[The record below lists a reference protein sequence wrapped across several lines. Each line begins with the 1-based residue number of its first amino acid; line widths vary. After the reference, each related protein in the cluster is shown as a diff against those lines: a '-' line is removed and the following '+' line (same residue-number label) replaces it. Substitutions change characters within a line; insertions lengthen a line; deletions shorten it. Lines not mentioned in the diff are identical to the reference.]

1 MDIAYGEFAYKRG
14 KSLKNKTTID
24 KSTPLMRQY
33 NEIKEQYNDA
43 IVLFRMGDFYETFN
57 NDAVITA
64 KILGIVLTKRSN
76 GAAAEIPLAGF
87 PYHSI
92 DNYLHKLVNAGH
104 RVAICEQVEDPKLA
118 KGIVKREVIEV
129 VTPGTITSDTAL
141 NDKSNQY
148 IGCIHFDNEDSG
160 YAILDQS
167 TGELFIGQCLAI
179 DLTES
184 LLKFAPREIL
194 ISSNIIYSTAL
205 WYRTLRPFI
214 TVIDDWLLSYD
225 ESNRILKKHFQV
237 RSLKGFGC
245 ESLKLSIAAAGAIF
259 HHINN
264 TLNGSLNHV
273 TNLKTI
279 HDEGIMGIDSFSV
292 KNLEVFRSLTTQ
304 GTHGTLIDL
313 LDHTVTNGGGR
324 MLKQWLNRPLND
336 LERLNN
342 RLDVVNAFTNHKNQ
356 LNKCRIIFKDI
367 LDIERI
373 LGKINQSKVAP
384 RDIIGLKQSLSRIP
398 ELKEIL
404 YKIDDQYLNKIRS
417 DFVDTFSIVELI
429 SSQLN
434 DEVPVQIKQG
444 NIIREGIN
452 KKLDELRKLILGGK
466 QWIDELEKNER
477 ERTGANRLR
486 IGFNKVFGYYLEISK
501 SQQNNIPDEYIR
513 KQTLVSSERF
523 ITTELKEYEEKILS
537 AEDKI
542 LAIETELFS
551 ICCSKILEKV
561 ELIQTNAKILNRID
575 VLITFAHL
583 AIQNR
588 YCKPRLSK
596 NSILKI
602 NDSRHPVVEKLLPSS
617 ERFVSN
623 SIDLEVSKNQIHLIT
638 GPNMAGK
645 STYLRQIGLIVLMAQ
660 IGSFIPAKDA
670 EIGIVD
676 HLFTRVGASDNLA
689 GGESTF
695 LVEMIEASNIIHNA
709 TSQSLI
715 LLDEIGRGTATFDG
729 LSLAWSITEYLH
741 NNQSVAARTLFA
753 THYHELTKLD
763 QTLDRLENYHA
774 SVEESEEEIIFL
786 KKILPGPGN
795 KSYGIHVAKM
805 AGLPQSILD
814 RANEIL
820 IHHLKE
826 SKEVGNY
833 LPEKHTNQVSM
844 FQDDVLSY
852 LEDLRNININEVTP
866 IEALKILDDL
876 KKKYES

>member
-1 MDIAYGEFAYKRG
+1 
-14 KSLKNKTTID
+14 
-24 KSTPLMRQY
+24 MRQY
-33 NEIKEQYNDA
+33 DEIKEQYNNT

-57 NDAVITA
+57 NDAVVTA

-76 GAAAEIPLAGF
+76 GAAAEVPLAGF

-141 NDKSNQY
+141 NEKSNQF
-148 IGCIHFDNEDSG
+148 IGCIHFENEDTG

-167 TGELFIGQCLAI
+167 TGELFIGQCLTI

-184 LLKFAPREIL
+184 LLKFAPRELL
-194 ISSNIIYSTAL
+194 ISSNIVYSTTS
-205 WYRTLRPFI
+205 WYRSLRPFI
-214 TVIDDWLLSYD
+214 TVIDDWLLSYN

-237 RSLKGFGC
+237 RSLKGYGC
-245 ESLKLSIAAAGAIF
+245 ENLKLGVTAAGAIF
-259 HHINN
+259 HHVNN
-264 TLNGSLNHV
+264 ALNGSLDHV
-273 TNLKTI
+273 TNIKALQDK
-279 HDEGIMGIDSFSV
+279 GMMGMDRFSV
-292 KNLEVFRSLTTQ
+292 KNLEVFRSLSTQ

-313 LDHTVTNGGGR
+313 FDHTVTNGGGR
-324 MLKQWLNRPLND
+324 MLKQWLGRPLNNID
-336 LERLNN
+336 KLNN
-342 RLDVVNAFTNHKNQ
+342 RLNVVNAFVNNKNQ
-356 LNKCRIIFKDI
+356 LNKCRIVFKDI
-367 LDIERI
+367 FDIERI
-373 LGKINQSKVAP
+373 LGKINKGKSSP
-384 RDIIGLKQSLSRIP
+384 RDIIGLKQSLSKVP
-398 ELKEIL
+398 EIKEL
-404 YKIDDQYLNKIRS
+404 LLNIDDQYLKNIIPT
-417 DFVDTFSIVELI
+417 FVDTDSIVELI

-434 DEVPVQIKQG
+434 DEVPAQVKQG
-444 NIIREGIN
+444 NIFRKGIN
-452 KKLDELRKLILGGK
+452 KKLDELRKLIIGGK
-466 QWIDELEKNER
+466 EWVQGLEKNER
-477 ERTGANRLR
+477 KRTGANRLK

-513 KQTLVSSERF
+513 KQTLVSSERY
-523 ITTELKEYEEKILS
+523 ITPELKEYEEKVLS
-537 AEDKI
+537 AEEEI
-542 LAIETELFS
+542 LEIETELFS
-551 ICCSKILEKV
+551 ICCSRILEKV
-561 ELIQTNAKILNRID
+561 KLIQTNAKILNRLD
-575 VLITFAHL
+575 VLLTFAYL

-588 YCKPRLSK
+588 YCKPRLSN
-596 NSILKI
+596 NSYLKI
-602 NDSRHPVVEKLLPSS
+602 TDSRHPVVEQLLPSS

-623 SIDLEVSKNQIHLIT
+623 SIDLDASKNQIHLIT

-645 STYLRQIGLIVLMAQ
+645 STYLRQIGLLVLMAQ
-660 IGSFIPAKDA
+660 VGSFVPAKEA

-695 LVEMIEASNIIHNA
+695 LVEMIEASNIVHNA
-709 TSQSLI
+709 TPQSLI

-805 AGLPQSILD
+805 AGLPQDILD

-820 IHHLKE
+820 IHHINE
-826 SKEVGNY
+826 SKEAGNY
-833 LPEKHTNQVSM
+833 VPKKHIDQISIFKEN
-844 FQDDVLSY
+844 DLSY
-852 LEDLRNININEVTP
+852 LIDLKNIDINQVTP
-866 IEALKILDDL
+866 LEALKILADL